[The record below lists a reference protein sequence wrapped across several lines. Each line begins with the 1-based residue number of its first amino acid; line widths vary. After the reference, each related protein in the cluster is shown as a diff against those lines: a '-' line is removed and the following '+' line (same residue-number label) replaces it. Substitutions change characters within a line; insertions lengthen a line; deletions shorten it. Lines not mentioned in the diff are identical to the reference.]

1 MRDRLKE
8 CPVLRYSSHETLFLE
23 VAAIRLHS
31 GMELH
36 NQCLLTNVDIYRT
49 MIIRHNTYVHVR
61 NKLSNPQYHK

>member
-36 NQCLLTNVDIYRT
+36 NQCLQTNVDIYIYRT
-49 MIIRHNTYVHVR
+49 MIIRHNTYVQKCE
-61 NKLSNPQYHK
+61 N